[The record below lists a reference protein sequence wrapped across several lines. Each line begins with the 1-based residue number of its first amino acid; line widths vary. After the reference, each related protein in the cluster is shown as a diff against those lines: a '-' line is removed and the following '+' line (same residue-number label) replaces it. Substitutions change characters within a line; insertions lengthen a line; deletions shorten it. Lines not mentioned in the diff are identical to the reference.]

1 MEFHDKKEIPPKYI
15 YLFLTGVCLLLL
27 FLSVIFEG
35 KSFIFKQITSA
46 IVTPMQKGVN
56 TVGAS
61 IFDRVVDQKEKKA
74 LIEENE
80 ALKEQLAEYSSKLE
94 TYELETYELGRLQEL
109 LDLQEQY
116 PEYETIGARVIATD
130 STNWFYT
137 FVIDKGEA
145 DGVQVGCNIL
155 ADGGLVGIVTEVGA
169 DYAKIRA
176 IIDDNS
182 SVSAAVA
189 GTDTL
194 CTVSG
199 DLTTI
204 KDGYINVGYINK
216 ADEIKEGSEL
226 VTSHVSDKFLPGLLI
241 GYIAEVEMDANNL
254 TKSAKCLPVVD
265 FNNLQ
270 EVLVIMTLKSEY
282 KTNSTSK
289 NIYDNVT
296 NTEDSRPASSE
307 ETSENSSENTS
318 SEEPTSEQ
326 GTTSE
331 EQTGEEGS
339 QTGEEDSQTGE
350 DEPQEGDEPEAGGT
364 TPEGDEGDDGTTP
377 NGEDPVN

>member
-35 KSFIFKQITSA
+35 KSFVFKQITSA

-137 FVIDKGEA
+137 FVIDKGEE

-204 KDGYINVGYINK
+204 KDGYINVG
-216 ADEIKEGSEL
+216 
-226 VTSHVSDKFLPGLLI
+226 
-241 GYIAEVEMDANNL
+241 
-254 TKSAKCLPVVD
+254 
-265 FNNLQ
+265 
-270 EVLVIMTLKSEY
+270 
-282 KTNSTSK
+282 
-289 NIYDNVT
+289 
-296 NTEDSRPASSE
+296 
-307 ETSENSSENTS
+307 
-318 SEEPTSEQ
+318 
-326 GTTSE
+326 
-331 EQTGEEGS
+331 
-339 QTGEEDSQTGE
+339 
-350 DEPQEGDEPEAGGT
+350 
-364 TPEGDEGDDGTTP
+364 
-377 NGEDPVN
+377 